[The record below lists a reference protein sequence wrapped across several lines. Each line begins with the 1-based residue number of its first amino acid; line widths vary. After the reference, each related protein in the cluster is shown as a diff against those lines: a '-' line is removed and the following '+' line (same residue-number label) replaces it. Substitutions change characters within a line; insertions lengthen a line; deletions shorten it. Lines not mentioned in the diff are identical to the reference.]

1 MQIKK
6 ELINNEMLST
16 AQASPVKVKIMFFNI
31 FKTDT
36 QQINIS
42 VMNRKD
48 SKTHFFF
55 LNLFKALTDNN
66 AGN

>member
-16 AQASPVKVKIMFFNI
+16 AQASLVKVKIMFFNI

-55 LNLFKALTDNN
+55 KLFKALTDNN